1 MNRLLSA
8 ALLAIGLLVGYFAR
22 PALVQA
28 QSPGFPYGVG
38 DSIAL
43 EYADGG
49 TRNCV
54 IENFFGAFVSCRASD
69 RPFGP
74 KSRPFVYNLS
84 TTTSVTLVARA
95 SEVR

>member
-1 MNRLLSA
+1 MD
-8 ALLAIGLLVGYFAR
+8 
-22 PALVQA
+22 
-28 QSPGFPYGVG
+28 VG
-38 DSIAL
+38 DSIAI

-95 SEVR
+95 SELR